1 MEPEGVVDVLR
12 IVLKALVP
20 GGIVVDLI
28 AVPPNERVEV
38 EGEVLGEL
46 DGSAFFHRVLA
57 ATAGLDALVEEGL
70 LAREGGEQRFTVL
83 VRYPTGKNAVE
94 DVAERTYTRM
104 PAALARR
111 VEAIAGP
118 VAIRESSLV
127 RSFRLVRAV

>member
-12 IVLKALVP
+12 NLLKVLVP
-20 GGIVVDLI
+20 GGMVVDLL
-28 AVPPNERVEV
+28 AVPPNARVEV

-46 DGSAFFHRVLA
+46 DESAFFPRALA
-57 ATAGLDALVEEGL
+57 SATGLDALVEEGL
-70 LAREGGEQRFTVL
+70 LAPQGEEQRFTVL
-83 VRYPTGKNAVE
+83 VRYPSGKDAVE
-94 DVAERTYTRM
+94 DVAERTFTRM

>member
-12 IVLKALVP
+12 KLLKALVP
-20 GGIVVDLI
+20 GGVVVDLL

-46 DGSAFFHRVLA
+46 DGSAFFPRGLA
-57 ATAGLDALVEEGL
+57 SAAGLDTLGEEGL
-70 LAREGGEQRFTVL
+70 LALEGEEQRFSVL
-83 VRYPTGKNAVE
+83 VRYPSGKEAVE

-111 VEAIAGP
+111 AEAIAGP

-127 RSFRLVRAV
+127 RTFRLVRAV